1 MVNGRRLTF
10 DVWGLDRDVFLMRDR
25 QTGTIWAHLDGA
37 ASSGPLAPRAGLA
50 GSRLKML
57 PVPLMTWG
65 QWKAAY
71 PQTLVLSP
79 DTPYSQFYRQV
90 RLGVFEAGE
99 ARFGDGRLPSN
110 ALVVGVEVG
119 REFRAYPIDVVAQAG
134 GVLNDVVNGE
144 PVVVFFN
151 PATQTGIAFSRRV
164 DGVTLEF
171 EKAPDGGFNLRD
183 RASGSRWDVAGRAV
197 DGPLAGKLLTFVPS
211 FITEWYGWSAY
222 HPASS
227 IYQALP

>member
-1 MVNGRRLTF
+1 
-10 DVWGLDRDVFLMRDR
+10 MRDR
-25 QTGTIWAHLDGA
+25 QTGTIWAHLDGT
-37 ASSGPLAPRAGLA
+37 ASSGPLA
-50 GSRLKML
+50 GSRLKMV

-79 DTPYSQFYRQV
+79 DTPYSRFYRQV
-90 RLGVFEAGE
+90 RLGVFNTGE
-99 ARFGDGRLPSN
+99 ARFGDGRLASN
-110 ALVVGVEVG
+110 DLVVGVEVG
-119 REFRAYPIDVVAQAG
+119 QEFRAYPVEAVVEGG
-134 GVLNDVVNGE
+134 GVLNDLVNGE

-151 PATQTGIAFSRRV
+151 PATQTGIAFSRVV

-171 EKAPDGGFNLRD
+171 EKAPGSGYSLRD
-183 RASGSRWDVAGRAV
+183 RATGSLWDISGRAFE
-197 DGPLAGKLLTFVPS
+197 GPMAGKLLTFVPS

-222 HPASS
+222 HPDTS